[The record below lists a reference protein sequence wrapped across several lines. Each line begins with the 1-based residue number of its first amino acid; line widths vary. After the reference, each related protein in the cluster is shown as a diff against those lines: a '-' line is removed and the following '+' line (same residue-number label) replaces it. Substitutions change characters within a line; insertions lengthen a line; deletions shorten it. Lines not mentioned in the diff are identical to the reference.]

1 MPSLCAIGDSS
12 QSALRFQI
20 FHRCPR
26 LELPISRI
34 LSQNGIRGANAIEQR
49 VALASRRL
57 SGERLALRP
66 ELLYT

>member
-1 MPSLCAIGDSS
+1 MPSLFAIGDFSLGA
-12 QSALRFQI
+12 QRFQI
-20 FHRCPR
+20 FLGCPK
-26 LELPISRI
+26 LEPPISRI

-49 VALASRRL
+49 VAPAFRPL